1 MEESDLRREL
11 ERCHRPAYSWAL
23 HCCRWDPAD
32 AEDVLQTAYL
42 KVLDGRARFDGRSS
56 FRTWLFSVVRQT
68 ALDGRRRA
76 ALRWRRS
83 APLDVDVQA
92 PAVPDASEEN
102 AELVGALQQL
112 SDRQRDVLLLVFYHE
127 HTVEEASAVLGIS
140 VGSARTHYARGK
152 ERLRAMLMEEHHDD
166 R

>member
-1 MEESDLRREL
+1 MEEADLRREL

-56 FRTWLFSVVRQT
+56 FRTWLFAVIRRT
-68 ALDGRRRA
+68 ALDVRRRTV
-76 ALRWRRS
+76 LRWRRS
-83 APLDVDVQA
+83 APLD
-92 PAVPDASEEN
+92 DALAAARDDPSEEN
-102 AELVGALQQL
+102 ANLVGALRRL

-127 HTVEEASAVLGIS
+127 RTVEEAAAVLGIR

-152 ERLRAMLMEEHHDD
+152 ERLRAMLEEEMDD
-166 R
+166 DG